1 MFQDRI
7 RKHYDGLTPGFRRLA
22 DFIINNT
29 LVAGFLTAGE
39 LARRVRVDPA
49 TVVRFSQEIGYSGYR
64 DLSRE
69 IKQFVQDQITVTY
82 HRSEDAEKEE
92 ALIRTLQENL
102 EQNLQHFFT
111 TETPTLTKVIQTLQ
125 QASHVWVAGEYIS
138 FKLAEIMVQQLQL
151 VGIPSTA
158 FYPSMMASSATLT
171 EMQAGD
177 VLFAIATVYAGI
189 DTGYIVKMA
198 REKGV
203 KTICLTG
210 YGTSLPAREAEI
222 ALIAPIQNPT
232 SIVSYEIVLMLIS
245 LIGTALSALRPDKVA
260 EAFTQAF
267 DNLSELR
274 KLRAK
279 TLPYEI
285 ST

>member
-1 MFQDRI
+1 
-7 RKHYDGLTPGFRRLA
+7 
-22 DFIINNT
+22 
-29 LVAGFLTAGE
+29 
-39 LARRVRVDPA
+39 
-49 TVVRFSQEIGYSGYR
+49 
-64 DLSRE
+64 
-69 IKQFVQDQITVTY
+69 
-82 HRSEDAEKEE
+82 
-92 ALIRTLQENL
+92 
-102 EQNLQHFFT
+102 
-111 TETPTLTKVIQTLQ
+111 
-125 QASHVWVAGEYIS
+125 
-138 FKLAEIMVQQLQL
+138 
-151 VGIPSTA
+151 
-158 FYPSMMASSATLT
+158 
-171 EMQAGD
+171 MQAGD

-232 SIVSYEIVLMLIS
+232 GSVSYEIVLMLIS
-245 LIGTALSALRPDKVA
+245 LIGTALSALRPNKVA